1 MVACSSATPV
11 LTEAGPELDGGFS
24 EASFDAPPDGA
35 IPNTTASSLV
45 FVDGVVIGDATGV
58 DGRILQLDDVR
69 VCVYDNGAAKF
80 ISQHALPYDV
90 PMPLTNYPGIR
101 QGSGLDLGS
110 VSASVRLDVYSTT
123 DLKYDAAWSPT
134 SNTCDVMNCTTVGP
148 PCVAHVSFPLTLSA
162 GVNVVALVDDPNAD
176 AGFGVK
182 TEQTAF
188 VDAPFGG
195 GPSSLW
201 GTSIASF
208 AHWHDGAQITA
219 VYDDFTSD
227 AGAGTPIPQTPIAI
241 DDDITGKFDTHG
253 IRFVATAQQTSDQFA
268 QTLDSIAYVANAAVT
283 PPDFYDVRENFVFAL
298 VGDPNDPTAV
308 NEQGGRNMQFNRK
321 GLHIAAVPYATPHET
336 D

>member
-1 MVACSSATPV
+1 MALVACGSENWPE
-11 LTEAGPELDGGFS
+11 TEAGPNPDGGLS
-24 EASFDAPPDGA
+24 EASFDGPPDGTF
-35 IPNTTASSLV
+35 PNSTASSLV
-45 FVDGVVIGDATGV
+45 FVDGLVIGDATGV
-58 DGRILQLDDVR
+58 DGRILELGDVR
-69 VCVYDNGAAKF
+69 VCVYDNGAKKF
-80 ISQHALPYDV
+80 ISPHALPYDT

-110 VSASVRLDVYSTT
+110 VSASVQLDVYSTAG
-123 DLKYDAAWSPT
+123 LESDAAWSPT

-162 GVNVVALVDDPNAD
+162 GVNVVALVDDPGAD

-227 AGAGTPIPQTPIAI
+227 AGA
-241 DDDITGKFDTHG
+241 
-253 IRFVATAQQTSDQFA
+253 
-268 QTLDSIAYVANAAVT
+268 
-283 PPDFYDVRENFVFAL
+283 
-298 VGDPNDPTAV
+298 
-308 NEQGGRNMQFNRK
+308 
-321 GLHIAAVPYATPHET
+321 
-336 D
+336 